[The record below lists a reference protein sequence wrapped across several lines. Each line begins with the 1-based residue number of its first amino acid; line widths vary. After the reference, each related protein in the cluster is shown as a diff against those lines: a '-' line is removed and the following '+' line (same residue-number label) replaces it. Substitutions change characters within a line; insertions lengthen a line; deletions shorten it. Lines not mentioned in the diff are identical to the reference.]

1 MPSTSSASPAA
12 GRRESSFQRLAGSLE
27 LRMFVLTAVVI
38 VVLSFASP
46 YFMTYN
52 NILNVLDQSVVVGI
66 IAVGMTLVILTAGI
80 DLSVGSIV
88 GLTGVAMAK
97 AFPVLGFV
105 PGLGVGLLTGAL
117 VGFVN
122 GFIIEKGRVAPFIV
136 TLGMLSVGRSLTYI
150 LSGARSIIDL
160 PPELAS
166 LALGAHAQLSIEI
179 TGTGASRFPVIIPIF
194 ENEGRLP
201 QSVTDVVRADL
212 DRSGLFSLV
221 DLGPLAQGHHLLALS
236 VQLIAQR
243 VRGVLTGH
251 QHLVDPVGEAG
262 EQLAGIVIGCRGAV
276 VEPGDGQSD
285 GVADEVRLHLR
296 AKGAVLELGRF

>member
-166 LALGAHAQLSIEI
+166 LALGMIGPI
-179 TGTGASRFPVIIPIF
+179 PVNIVFLLVLYVVTYLVLARTKP
-194 ENEGRLP
+194 GRTLYAIGSNP
-201 QSVTDVVRADL
+201 EAARVA
-212 DRSGLFSLV
+212 GL
-221 DLGPLAQGHHLLALS
+221 PLARYRTFMKS
-236 VQLIAQR
+236 R
-243 VRGVLTGH
+243 
-251 QHLVDPVGEAG
+251 
-262 EQLAGIVIGCRGAV
+262 
-276 VEPGDGQSD
+276 
-285 GVADEVRLHLR
+285 
-296 AKGAVLELGRF
+296 